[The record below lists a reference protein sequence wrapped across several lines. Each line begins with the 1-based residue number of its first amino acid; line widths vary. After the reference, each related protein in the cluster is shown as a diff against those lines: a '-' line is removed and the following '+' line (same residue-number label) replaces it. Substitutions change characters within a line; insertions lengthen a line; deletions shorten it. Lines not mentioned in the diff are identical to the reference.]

1 MRAGDAARSI
11 EYIGGRCADAG
22 EPAEKWLESGHMAS
36 GRTIPRARQRERDGR
51 IAGAI
56 ERWFAAHARD
66 LPWRRVGADGR
77 RDAYRSLVSEFM
89 LQQTQVS
96 RVAPAFERFVSRFPD
111 VESLA
116 RAPVDEVVRM
126 WEGLGYYR
134 RARLVHGAAAAVVSE
149 HGGRVPESV
158 EGLRTIP
165 GVGAYT
171 AGSIASIVFGARA
184 AVVDA
189 NVRRVLVRIEGREV
203 EESPAAQDAWAWGRA
218 ESLVGAAHDPGV
230 LNEGLMELG
239 ALVCVPR
246 SPRCEVCPVRG
257 SCVARRK
264 GLQHSLPRP
273 ALRARRT
280 AIVHQVV
287 VIRDRARRV
296 LVEQRPREGMWGGL
310 WQIFSRESR
319 APGLCAAELCAWA
332 GVRRVES
339 VGTMDRMTT
348 HRAVRF
354 EVFRAVG
361 GGVKGRRLRA
371 GERWFDPREAGEV
384 AFSVPQRLI
393 LERYV
398 LGTGEGRKSGG

>member
-1 MRAGDAARSI
+1 
-11 EYIGGRCADAG
+11 
-22 EPAEKWLESGHMAS
+22 MAS

-51 IAGAI
+51 IAEAI

-66 LPWRRVGADGR
+66 LPWRRAGADGR
-77 RDAYRSLVSEFM
+77 RDAYRSMVSEFM

-116 RAPVDEVVRM
+116 RAPVDEVVRL

-134 RARLVHGAAAAVVSE
+134 RARLMHSAAAAVVSE

-158 EGLRTIP
+158 ERLRTIP
-165 GVGAYT
+165 GIGAYT
-171 AGSIASIVFGARA
+171 AGSIASIVFGARVP
-184 AVVDA
+184 VVDA

-203 EESPAAQDAWAWGRA
+203 EETPAAQDAWAWGRA

-246 SPRCEVCPVRG
+246 NPRCEACPVRG

-287 VIRDRARRV
+287 VVLDRAGRV
-296 LVEQRPREGMWGGL
+296 LVQQRPREGMWGGL
-310 WQIFSRESR
+310 WQIFSRESQ

-332 GVRRVES
+332 DVRGVEP
-339 VGTMDRMTT
+339 VGTLDRMTT

-361 GGVKGRRLRA
+361 GRVKARRLGA
-371 GERWFDPREAGEV
+371 GERWLDPAEAGEV

-393 LERYV
+393 LERHV
-398 LGTGEGRKSGG
+398 MGGGDRGEGGG